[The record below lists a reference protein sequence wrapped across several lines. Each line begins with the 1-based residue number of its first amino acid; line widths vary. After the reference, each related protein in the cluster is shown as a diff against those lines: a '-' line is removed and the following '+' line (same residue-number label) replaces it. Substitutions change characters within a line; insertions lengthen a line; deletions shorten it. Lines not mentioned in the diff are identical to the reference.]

1 MDCKADKTIVETV
14 IDCTARNFWGV
25 VLSVFMFGAALILF
39 GCSSLREKSV
49 GMAGT
54 VSAIKIESSG
64 GTSTGTALPN
74 VLLGGAAFAFADSPD
89 SDRPVYAHAERSSII
104 SKLFG
109 LGMDDSAT
117 VYIGTANESADDT
130 VKRLKALRTDTARQ

>member
-1 MDCKADKTIVETV
+1 MNKFQYALFCLLAI
-14 IDCTARNFWGV
+14 
-25 VLSVFMFGAALILF
+25 GAALILF
-39 GCSSLREKSV
+39 GCSNLHDKSV

-74 VLLGGAAFAFADSPD
+74 VLMGGAAFAFADSPD

-130 VKRLKALRTDTARQ
+130 VKRLKALRPDTSRQ

>member
-1 MDCKADKTIVETV
+1 MPDFKYYFLCAATI
-14 IDCTARNFWGV
+14 
-25 VLSVFMFGAALILF
+25 GAAVILF
-39 GCSSLREKSV
+39 GCANLKEKSV
-49 GMAGT
+49 GAAGT

-64 GTSTGTALPN
+64 GASTWTALPN

-104 SKLFG
+104 SKIFG

-117 VYIGTANESADDT
+117 VYIGTANETAEDT
-130 VKRLKALRTDTARQ
+130 AKRLKALRSDTARP